1 MTFAGASTWSGG
13 AMSGTGRTII
23 AQGGTLAMSATSTTA
38 TLSRILENRGM
49 ATLSTSTN
57 LWIWNAG
64 TFLNTANATFVASIT
79 SGTFTAR
86 GDGGTNLFQND
97 GTFRKQGAGTLQFTT
112 NNTVIAFSNTGSLD
126 AQAGGLSILG
136 GGTSSGAFTIAS
148 GATLGLGG
156 SHNLGAASVT
166 GSGTAAVAS
175 RGTSPRADPG
185 RAWACSAVRPAPAR

>member
-38 TLSRILENRGM
+38 TLSRILENRGT

-64 TFLNTANATFVASIT
+64 TFLNTANATFVANIT

-86 GDGGTNLFQND
+86 G
-97 GTFRKQGAGTLQFTT
+97 GAAAPTCSERRHLP
-112 NNTVIAFSNTGSLD
+112 
-126 AQAGGLSILG
+126 QAGRRD
-136 GGTSSGAFTIAS
+136 
-148 GATLGLGG
+148 
-156 SHNLGAASVT
+156 
-166 GSGTAAVAS
+166 TAVHDQQHRHRVQQHPVPS
-175 RGTSPRADPG
+175 TH
-185 RAWACSAVRPAPAR
+185 RPAD

>member
-1 MTFAGASTWSGG
+1 MAHWRCRPPRPPPRCPASSK
-13 AMSGTGRTII
+13 
-23 AQGGTLAMSATSTTA
+23 
-38 TLSRILENRGM
+38 NRGT

-64 TFLNTANATFVASIT
+64 TFLNTANATFVANIT

-136 GGTSSGAFTIAS
+136 GSTSSGRSRSRPVQRSALAARTI
-148 GATLGLGG
+148 
-156 SHNLGAASVT
+156 SVPH
-166 GSGTAAVAS
+166 
-175 RGTSPRADPG
+175 R
-185 RAWACSAVRPAPAR
+185 